1 MVSLKQL
8 VALVLGH
15 ETTVRGYAPAAMNF
29 ADTAAHGGEANGDQS
44 RDQQGLV
51 GLLNGVF
58 AQKVV
63 PAFQAPSTNFTICRG
78 FGPDTV
84 SLVLRRSLLPQSRVL
99 FCLKQLPPKVRG
111 LHRFVLSGVDAI
123 LVESDALAR
132 AVLELGIPAP
142 RIVSLCDPGDLALF
156 NQSPRA
162 RSKGDAY
169 RIIHV
174 GDLEPE
180 AGVAELLP
188 CVTAWAN
195 RNPDRTVEIWWS
207 GEGCLRGVLEAQPL
221 PLNLS
226 QRFYGETPRAEL
238 ASMFLECDLLAV
250 PALSDSWIDAV
261 PEAVAAQL
269 PVLGSNRSRTV
280 RELIADGVT
289 GWVFDP
295 FEAGAMAGAVD
306 LALSKLP
313 QELEHMRTC
322 AAVRFRQPAPGL
334 NERLR
339 RAMRIDA
346 AEMAIDVTLLGFSP

>member
-8 VALVLGH
+8 VALLLGH

-29 ADTAAHGGEANGDQS
+29 ADAAAQAGEASKDQS
-44 RDQQGLV
+44 RDHHAIV
-51 GLLNGVF
+51 SLLNGVF
-58 AQKVV
+58 AQNVV
-63 PAFQAPSTNFTICRG
+63 PACQARSPNLTICRD

-84 SLVLRRSLLPQSRVL
+84 SIVLRRSFLPHSRILL
-99 FCLKQLPPKVRG
+99 CLRQLPPKVRG
-111 LHRFVLSGVDAI
+111 LHRFVLAGVDAV
-123 LVESDALAR
+123 LVETDALAR
-132 AVLELGIPAP
+132 SVLDLGIPAP

-156 NQSPRA
+156 NQVPQTRGDS
-162 RSKGDAY
+162 DAY

-188 CVTAWAN
+188 CVAAWAD
-195 RNPDRTVEIWWS
+195 RNPDRSVEIWWS

-221 PLNLS
+221 PLNLT
-226 QRFYGETPRAEL
+226 QRFHGEVSRHEL

-250 PALSDSWIDAV
+250 PTLSDAWTDVVS
-261 PEAVAAQL
+261 EAVVAQL
-269 PVLGSNRSRTV
+269 PVLGSSRSRTV
-280 RELIADGVT
+280 NELIIDGIT

-295 FEAGAMAGAVD
+295 FEAGAMADAVD
-306 LALSKLP
+306 LALGKSP
-313 QELEHMRTC
+313 QELADMRAC

-334 NERLR
+334 SERLR

-346 AEMAIDVTLLGFSP
+346 SEPPLDLASLGFAP